1 MGNNKIKSKLVS
13 IFLAVVLSL
22 GFLLPSFQ
30 MNKVYGASES
40 IQTTNTGNLYDSPLE
55 SAMEEF
61 LNQFDDYGCTIN
73 EDYLQVLVNERKYI
87 NGYTEFYET
96 RFSYL
101 DSEHPEFD
109 ITVTTYDKRDKK
121 ESEYNYTAQLYF
133 DDEEDEYYVYYN
145 DIFISLSE
153 IIEGEDPDSRIAG
166 VDDVAYLVASL
177 AVAAVIICY
186 PYVKTVVTTVITW
199 VSSFWRWL
207 RGIFIT
213 KYAVTTVTCYRI
225 EVFDREFDLEK
236 IESWDDNQYDVGSYY
251 VAIVLG
257 PSVYI
262 SVQAITEGEA
272 VAILT
277 INKEILI
284 EGSEHQLNTYTREQL
299 DARNVAERAALNN
312 NRQGGLLVHGY
323 HGGNKAGVYF
333 AHYHPGPDGMHKL
346 PHSFFGTPEFRM

>member
-1 MGNNKIKSKLVS
+1 MRNNKIKGKLVS
-13 IFLAVVLSL
+13 ILLAVVLSL

-30 MNKVYGASES
+30 MNKVYGASEN

-73 EDYLQVLVNERKYI
+73 EDYLQVIVRERKYI
-87 NGYTEFYET
+87 SGYTEFYET

-101 DSEHPEFD
+101 DSEHPEFE

-153 IIEGEDPDSRIAG
+153 IIEGEDPYSRIAG
-166 VDDVAYLVASL
+166 VDDVAFLVASL

-207 RGIFIT
+207 RGMFIT

-225 EVFDREFDLEK
+225 VVFDRELEMEK
-236 IESWDDNQYDVGSYY
+236 VESWDDDRYDVGNYY
-251 VAIVLG
+251 LAIVLG

-262 SVQAITEGEA
+262 SAQGITEEEA

-277 INKEILI
+277 ANTDVLI

-299 DARNVAERAALNN
+299 DARNIAEQASKNN
-312 NRQGGLLVHGY
+312 GYRGNVTEHRY
-323 HGGNKAGVYF
+323 HGSGKAGVYF
-333 AHYHPGPDGMHKL
+333 KHYHPRPRL
-346 PHSFFGTPEFRM
+346 CTQVAA